1 MRMVNHTSK
10 EINGKLVFTDI
21 VVHIEHKDLEH
32 PEREQDCCATC
43 KSKFYPECTNSC
55 GMLKED

>member
-1 MRMVNHTSK
+1 MQEKCLLSITEASHLFG
-10 EINGKLVFTDI
+10 IGQL
-21 VVHIEHKDLEH
+21 EHKDLEH